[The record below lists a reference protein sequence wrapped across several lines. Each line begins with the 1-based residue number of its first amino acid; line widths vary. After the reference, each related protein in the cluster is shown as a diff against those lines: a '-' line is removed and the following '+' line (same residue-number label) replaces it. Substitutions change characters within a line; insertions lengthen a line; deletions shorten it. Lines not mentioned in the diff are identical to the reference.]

1 MKKMVSTL
9 RSSSVYPL
17 DYTKAGISG
26 LDYLKQCSK
35 YGKKENEKRKKMEV
49 KGPMNINKLLYTH
62 IQIWYVKILGQT
74 KLSHI
79 LCL

>member
-17 DYTKAGISG
+17 DYTEAGISG
-26 LDYLKQCSK
+26 LDHLKQCSK

-49 KGPMNINKLLYTH
+49 KGPMNINK
-62 IQIWYVKILGQT
+62 
-74 KLSHI
+74 
-79 LCL
+79 